1 MTETANSVQKAARLC
16 GRLMLESGAEI
27 YRVEETVSLILSAFD
42 LQGVSV
48 LALPTGVFYSF
59 TEEDGKTVGEVI
71 RTKVRTT
78 DLGRVSRVNAI
89 SRKLVKGET
98 SVEEALVLLE
108 QEQSRPPR
116 PLYMEMLAS
125 AVTASSFAVLFG
137 GNAWDFLVAFLC
149 GVAESALGLLFP
161 RDNVSKA
168 VYLMLSGVLCALM
181 AMLATS
187 FSPVFSRTPIIV
199 GAIMPLL
206 PGLAI
211 TNAIRDTVT
220 GDLVSGVARVA
231 DALLQA
237 VAIAAGVAVVIALWH

>member
-1 MTETANSVQKAARLC
+1 MTDQLLSVQRAARLC
-16 GRLMLESGAEI
+16 GRLLLESGAEI
-27 YRVEETVSLILSAFD
+27 YRVEETVSFILTAFHVE
-42 LQGVSV
+42 GVSV

-59 TEEDGKTVGEVI
+59 TGEDGKTIGEVI

-89 SRKLVKGET
+89 SRDLVQGRI
-98 SVEEALVLLE
+98 SVEDALLRLE
-108 QEQSRPPR
+108 KEQSRPPR
-116 PLYMEMLAS
+116 PLYMELLSS
-125 AVTASSFAVLFG
+125 AVTASAFAVLFG
-137 GNAWDFLVAFLC
+137 GNFWDFLLAFLC
-149 GVAESALGLLFP
+149 GIAESLLALPF
-161 RDNVSKA
+161 RKDNVSKS
-168 VYLMLSGVLCALM
+168 VYLMLSGALCALI

-187 FSPVFSRTPIIV
+187 LSPVFSRTPIIV

-237 VAIAAGVAVVIALWH
+237 VAIAAGVAIVIALWM